1 MNKIE
6 RIIIA
11 VTGASGSIYAQD
23 LLNKLTDSRYS
34 FQEIALIVSETGEE
48 VWNYE
53 LKCDIPKDNK
63 ITRYSN
69 SNLFS
74 PPASG
79 SAGYDAMVVV
89 PCSSGTLARIAT
101 GMGNNLI
108 ARSADVML
116 KERKPLIL
124 VLRETPY
131 NLIHIENM
139 QRVTQAGGIIFP
151 ASPSFYSHPSDISEL
166 VSTVT
171 HRILDILKIP
181 NKGFRWGE
189 NK

>member
-1 MNKIE
+1 MNEVK

-11 VTGASGSIYAQD
+11 ITGASGSIYAQD
-23 LLNKLTDSRYS
+23 LLKKLMESQHP
-34 FQEIALIVSETGEE
+34 FHEIALIASDTGQE

-53 LKCDIPKDNK
+53 LRCELPKGEG
-63 ITRYSN
+63 IVRYSN
-69 SNLFS
+69 SDLFA

-89 PCSSGTLARIAT
+89 PCSAGTLARIAT

-124 VLRETPY
+124 ALRETPY

-151 ASPSFYSHPSDISEL
+151 ASPSFYSHPENIEEL
-166 VSTVT
+166 VGTVT
-171 HRILDILKIP
+171 HRILDMLKIS
-181 NKGFRWGE
+181 NDGFRWGE
-189 NK
+189 ER